1 MQVLPSVDIDTP
13 EPSSISLVSSN
24 TSNNDAVEVVQE
36 SNQVKV
42 ITRRSEWRSTCC
54 LSCLLAIVKVYE
66 RKNET
71 GLVDTFLQEL
81 IIMDLSKSEL

>member
-1 MQVLPSVDIDTP
+1 MLPSVDIDTP

-42 ITRRSEWRSTCC
+42 EANCDLVEANC
-54 LSCLLAIVKVYE
+54 ELVEANCDQLAINFSFYSFLVYW
-66 RKNET
+66 R
-71 GLVDTFLQEL
+71 
-81 IIMDLSKSEL
+81 

>member
-42 ITRRSEWRSTCC
+42 ITGRSESRSTCDQ
-54 LSCLLAIVKVYE
+54 L
-66 RKNET
+66 
-71 GLVDTFLQEL
+71 
-81 IIMDLSKSEL
+81 

>member
-1 MQVLPSVDIDTP
+1 MLPSVDIDTP

-42 ITRRSEWRSTCC
+42 KRIAINLRSTLVSTVF
-54 LSCLLAIVKVYE
+54 LSI
-66 RKNET
+66 
-71 GLVDTFLQEL
+71 GD
-81 IIMDLSKSEL
+81 S

>member
-1 MQVLPSVDIDTP
+1 MLPSVDIDTP

-42 ITRRSEWRSTCC
+42 NTRRIAINLRSTLVSTVF
-54 LSCLLAIVKVYE
+54 LSI
-66 RKNET
+66 
-71 GLVDTFLQEL
+71 GG
-81 IIMDLSKSEL
+81 S

>member
-42 ITRRSEWRSTCC
+42 ITRRIANRDQ
-54 LSCLLAIVKVYE
+54 LAINL
-66 RKNET
+66 RK
-71 GLVDTFLQEL
+71 LKRKDF
-81 IIMDLSKSEL
+81 

>member
-1 MQVLPSVDIDTP
+1 MLPSVDIDTP

-42 ITRRSEWRSTCC
+42 ITRRIAINLRSTLVSTVF
-54 LSCLLAIVKVYE
+54 LSI
-66 RKNET
+66 
-71 GLVDTFLQEL
+71 GD
-81 IIMDLSKSEL
+81 S

>member
-1 MQVLPSVDIDTP
+1 MLPSVDIDTP

-42 ITRRSEWRSTCC
+42 NRSELLVEANRDQ
-54 LSCLLAIVKVYE
+54 LAINFSFYSFLVYW
-66 RKNET
+66 R
-71 GLVDTFLQEL
+71 
-81 IIMDLSKSEL
+81 